1 MSSPY
6 TNGHDAEAVG
16 AAWVHPG
23 PDAAD
28 TAGADEPPWDDVP
41 PHGEAG
47 AGNDGLAVR
56 WIEHVDAEA
65 WQPPRAGRVHHAPGS
80 LTLLYGHPATG
91 KGHVALGWAER
102 SGGRCLVLDYEANPS
117 EWVERAAAIGLPQRR
132 LMYLDPK
139 GVPLPELAAELGQAL
154 QGLDVQFVVVD
165 SLLMALGE
173 LGENEYSPQGPL
185 TFMHSIEAWPCPV
198 VGIAHES
205 PRGGPF
211 GSRYWTALARM
222 MWHLTKD
229 EEEGRTLRLVKANQ
243 MAEGESYQVHLHHD
257 QGKLYQ
263 VAETRTPPPA
273 GGVEGG
279 YAAARSL

>member
-47 AGNDGLAVR
+47 AGDDGLAVR
-56 WIEHVDAEA
+56 WIEHVEAEA

-205 PRGGPF
+205 P
-211 GSRYWTALARM
+211 
-222 MWHLTKD
+222 
-229 EEEGRTLRLVKANQ
+229 EEAP
-243 MAEGESYQVHLHHD
+243 S
-257 QGKLYQ
+257 
-263 VAETRTPPPA
+263 
-273 GGVEGG
+273 
-279 YAAARSL
+279 AAATGQRWLA